1 MRAAFSTIALLALT
15 ACANSPI
22 NRLSAQTRADVAVL
36 SSAYGSFAK
45 TSAAAAM
52 RRVQIEADYQARN
65 ANLVS
70 HEEYEVLLEKLS
82 QHPNLRLQTDL
93 EGARDKLKSDF
104 LRPPDSAAAVAAF
117 AAGQRKIDAPS
128 AALAEVQAGLK
139 QLEREK
145 SGIEAFFDF
154 AQFVSETVE
163 LVEAGLEEG
172 RTYREQ
178 VLKGATAASSAN

>member
-1 MRAAFSTIALLALT
+1 MRALFSVIALLALN
-15 ACANSPI
+15 ACASSPI
-22 NRLSAQTRADVAVL
+22 NRLSAQTRADVALL

-52 RRVQIEADYQARN
+52 RRVQIEADYQAQN
-65 ANLVS
+65 ANLARY
-70 HEEYEVLLEKLS
+70 EEYDILLEKLS
-82 QHPNLRLQTDL
+82 QHPNLRLQADL

-117 AAGQRKIDAPS
+117 AAGQRKIEAPT

-145 SGIEAFFDF
+145 SGLEAFFDF
-154 AQFVSETVE
+154 ARFVSETVE
-163 LVEAGLEEG
+163 LVEAGLEES
-172 RTYREQ
+172 RIYREQ
-178 VLKGATAASSAN
+178 VLKGANAAPSAN